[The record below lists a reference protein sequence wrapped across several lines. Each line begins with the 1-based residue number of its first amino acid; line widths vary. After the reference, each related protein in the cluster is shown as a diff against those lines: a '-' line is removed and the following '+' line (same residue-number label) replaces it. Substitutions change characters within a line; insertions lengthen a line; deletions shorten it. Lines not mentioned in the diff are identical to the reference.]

1 MKTLVTRC
9 PSCRAAFRVTRGQ
22 IETAA
27 GRVRCGVC
35 LHAFDAMAHRLVPRV
50 LSGVAPDTP
59 HHAGTN
65 SDMRSDTLS
74 AFNGAH
80 EGIGGRVEPSF
91 DAGFSVK
98 WRDQPDFPAANPA
111 QTARGSRQTARQMMI
126 ALACILGIGGQYIY
140 FHLDILSQQ
149 QGTRRWLE
157 AVCDVLHCSL
167 PPRRDVAMIKAQ
179 SVLVKSHPTVAGAL
193 RMDAVIINQA
203 AFEQPFPQLL
213 VMFQDLQGKV
223 VARRRL
229 TPKEYLHGEMAGAS
243 LMPRQ
248 RSVQLQLDFLDPGPS
263 AISYSLDPL

>member
-1 MKTLVTRC
+1 MNRLVTRC

-35 LHAFDAMAHRLVPRV
+35 LNAFDAMTHRLVPRAI
-50 LSGVAPDTP
+50 SGVAADNPP
-59 HHAGTN
+59 HAGT
-65 SDMRSDTLS
+65 SDTRSDTLS
-74 AFNGAH
+74 AFDVAQD
-80 EGIGGRVEPSF
+80 GIGDRVEPRFNS
-91 DAGFSVK
+91 GFSVK
-98 WRDQPDFPAANPA
+98 GRDQPDFPAAHPA
-111 QTARGSRQTARQMMI
+111 QTARGSRQTSRQVMI
-126 ALACILGIGGQYIY
+126 ALACVLGIAGQYIY

-149 QGTRRWLE
+149 QGARRWLE

-167 PPRRDVAMIKAQ
+167 PPRRDVAMIKSQ
-179 SVLVKSHPTVAGAL
+179 SVVVKSHPTVAGAL

-213 VMFQDLQGKV
+213 VIFRDLQGKV

-229 TPKEYLHGEMAGAS
+229 TPEEYLHGEMADVS
-243 LMPRQ
+243 LMPSQ
-248 RSVQLQLDFLDPGPS
+248 RSIQLQLDFVDPGPS